1 MNWADKEVRYK
12 VSIITVCFNSA
23 ATIRD
28 TIESV
33 LSQDYPEIEYI
44 IVDGASRDG
53 TLAIVNEYRNQ
64 IATVISEP
72 DDGIYD
78 AMNKGI
84 TVATGHVVGI
94 LNSDDFYSDN
104 HVIKEVV
111 KEFVESNVDS
121 VYADLA
127 IISRDDKRYL
137 RYYGSGKFTI
147 KHIRFGWMIPHPTFF
162 VKRKY
167 YEKFGLY
174 RTNYR
179 VAADFEL
186 LARFLW
192 RERISHKRIPKCI
205 INMRHGGIS
214 SHGLWWRFH
223 QNLEIV
229 RACRENDIRTNIFI
243 VLLKTPFKLLEY
255 LRPIKPQE

>member
-1 MNWADKEVRYK
+1 MNK

-33 LSQDYPEIEYI
+33 LFQDYPDIEYI
-44 IVDGASRDG
+44 IVDGASQDR
-53 TLAIVNEYRNQ
+53 TLDIVDEYRNR

-72 DDGIYD
+72 DNGIYD

-84 TVATGHVVGI
+84 QAATGDIVGI
-94 LNSDDFYSDN
+94 LNSDDFYADDQ
-104 HVIKEVV
+104 VIGEVV
-111 KEFVESNVDS
+111 AEFVISNVDS

-127 IISRDDKRYL
+127 IVSRDDKKYL
-137 RYYGSGKFTI
+137 RYYGSEKFTI

-174 RTNYR
+174 KTNYR

-186 LARFLW
+186 LTRFLW
-192 RERISHKRIPKCI
+192 REKISHKRLPKCI
-205 INMRHGGIS
+205 IKMRHGGIS

-229 RACRENDIRTNIFI
+229 RACRENGIRTNIFI

-255 LRPIKPQE
+255 LGPTKFQE